1 MDLGELLGGGG
12 GPAVVRA
19 VAIPDGCRRA
29 AGAARGAVGR
39 GGVPDRLALRPRAPR
54 RRVPRPRPL
63 VLLRLQR
70 ALQCPRRRRQV
81 RFFSRPPS
89 NDSHHLPPPPTPFL
103 QFPTASQCDA
113 SGLHVPLTVAN
124 YEVPAPYTHRNE
136 QPAEYPSNFVEQSMP
151 KCLPGVCTMSKTK
164 ANEYIGM
171 PRYRL
176 KSDLKPKGMRKKG
189 FEKQTIWKKR
199 QRRQSCPLLSLGA
212 QPGDPTYIVSP
223 LPQ

>member
-1 MDLGELLGGGG
+1 MGAGALPALHEVLLGGW
-12 GPAVVRA
+12 
-19 VAIPDGCRRA
+19 GCPIGELFDLERLA
-29 AGAARGAVGR
+29 AECRARGHWSFFVSSEPCNVP
-39 GGVPDRLALRPRAPR
+39 GGVARYVSSPA
-54 RRVPRPRPL
+54 
-63 VLLRLQR
+63 
-70 ALQCPRRRRQV
+70 
-81 RFFSRPPS
+81 
-89 NDSHHLPPPPTPFL
+89 PPPPTPFL

-189 FEKQTIWKKR
+189 FEKQTIWKKGR
-199 QRRQSCPLLSLGA
+199 GVRVVLS
-212 QPGDPTYIVSP
+212 YH
-223 LPQ
+223 